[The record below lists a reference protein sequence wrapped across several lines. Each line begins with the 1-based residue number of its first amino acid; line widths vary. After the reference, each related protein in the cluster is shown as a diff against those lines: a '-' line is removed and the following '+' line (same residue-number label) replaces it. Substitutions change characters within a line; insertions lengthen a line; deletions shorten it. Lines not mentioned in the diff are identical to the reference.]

1 MRHLAECP
9 ADFLAEPRIGTTGVV
24 AVDAVVSDLLHL
36 FGSEPLNTERTQF
49 FRAAAVDARQQRN
62 QLQLTL
68 IGCWLFHETW
78 FRQTSPDAQ
87 AIYQFLTEGVRELAS
102 TTPAQKYI
110 TDAERREEFIRC
122 GLQALSLRPA
132 GETMAQAQD
141 RLTTLSTNERMRV
154 LRAARAA
161 EERAHAIREAM
172 RRKAAEEANAK
183 AMRE

>member
-9 ADFLAEPRIGTTGVV
+9 ADFLAEPRIGATGIV
-24 AVDAVVSDLLHL
+24 AVDAVVSDLLRL
-36 FGSEPLNTERTQF
+36 LGGEPLDATRAKV
-49 FRAAAVDARQQRN
+49 FRNVDARQQRN

-78 FRQTSPDAQ
+78 FRQASPDAQ
-87 AIYQFLTEGVRELAS
+87 AIYRFLTEGVRELAS
-102 TTPAQKYI
+102 AVPAQKYI
-110 TDAERREEFIRC
+110 AAAERREEFIRC
-122 GLQALSLRPA
+122 GLQALGLRPA
-132 GETMAQAQD
+132 GETLAQAQD
-141 RLTTLSTNERMRV
+141 RLTTLSSNERMRV

-161 EERAHAIREAM
+161 EERARAIREAM